1 MDIKDVIK
9 ARVLEEN
16 KDILNVLAQRYKEI
30 YKVDKTAQELYDD
43 VLKKKDE
50 HKIVMEDIQ
59 SMKKSLSEEQK
70 ELYKDSFRREER
82 YGVIIER
89 VFSMRDEIL
98 ERNPNM
104 RMRQFEND
112 YDANIDKGGNTKE
125 DLKPLGK
132 QIEIVP
138 QTPDQRLS
146 KISIEMEKLNLNMGY
161 VSAWNLYKLSKEKS
175 GNISI
180 SEQKIYD
187 TAKNTIQKEADS
199 RKVTF
204 EDMMDIIEYYS
215 KLTQLEKRVENE
227 MNEEKK
233 AEKSNEKGIGAKI
246 KGFIGKVAKKIGI
259 GKETLEEVEGVKT
272 EVETKEALQERLSQR
287 KEKTKEI
294 GVRLGLT
301 SDEMEKKI
309 NAREAQ
315 KIVEVNELSKADVS
329 YRVIVNKL
337 KENGLSEKEINK
349 MISPITGRV
358 NTNIEKLAQISKI
371 TGFEV
376 ADLLAGDKSEDEINR
391 LAIEVKELGEG
402 NKKSFGTKV
411 QEIRG
416 QLAERFSKTK
426 TSLGFTE
433 EIKELDEKSK
443 QSRWKKVMAI
453 GLLGAIFVTDAQGY
467 FKSNE
472 KPKELAKAPAPIV
485 ENLNTVDF
493 MQKLMKHD
501 KMKVATPEQQ
511 VATPE
516 PEVVTPK
523 PEVVTPK
530 PEVVTPKP
538 EVVTPKPE
546 VVTPKPQ
553 VATPKPQEVLE
564 TVVKIPDDSKEL
576 LDGVANNE
584 VKNPQVANK
593 EFTKESVELFNRGA
607 EAIKK
612 AYSNKS
618 LSPAKMRAEGID
630 QLIAMVFEKNGMST
644 GKPITEKILAGVV
657 KDTMTM
663 ISNTPNIPNVTTNA
677 VTMANYGQL
686 DDASKKLNKT
696 EIAKLGIRKDSKE
709 TIKVGNDVL
718 VVIDKAISENYNSII
733 GNIKEAKK
741 FTVTKETAESL
752 AAAALQK
759 TALEKVDALRAE
771 VAKVEAVVKNAE
783 VDIISKF
790 KKLEADKKDA
800 NVKQNE
806 LDNAKAEL
814 DKAVANKETADKAK
828 IAADK
833 EVADKLKEAAEK
845 ESIRIAEAVK
855 LEEAAKA
862 KKYQEA
868 QIAAKKA
875 AEAEKAA
882 ETAKIEAAV
891 KLEEAAKAAEAV
903 KAADA
908 EVIAKTEDKAKI
920 AADKKI
926 ADDKV
931 VESEK
936 GVVIAQGNLL
946 HVNVLK
952 TNFNKELADGVSVQ
966 VEAGLTATKEAK
978 EATTAEVDSKNF
990 QEEVRSY
997 NIDL

>member
-530 PEVVTPKP
+530 P
-538 EVVTPKPE
+538 
-546 VVTPKPQ
+546 Q